1 MKNMRIPTRPAP
13 SVEEAFNK
21 NNTQHKSNPQHVKKK
36 PPPRPPPPNFNK
48 VKSKSAWNLN
58 QQFDGISLIDL
69 SPPESPKNFVANRNK
84 AFGGSVSS
92 SYSSSTSSLASSKK
106 SFEYESVNVDPWTI
120 QAPNNNATS
129 QSTFYVGAQ
138 TNSGPLVP
146 QISVPT
152 IIRAN
157 PKRNLVK
164 TRNEVYNRENSPPM
178 PQGPP
183 PSPPKQITEVTVPYG
198 IALYDFPGN
207 HPDDLTLKVND
218 VVFLLRRISNEWFY
232 GRVEE
237 KEGMF
242 PSNYIAIQVPLP
254 EDDRVVTATYEFS
267 SQYPGDLPL
276 KPGQTVYVTERIS
289 NEWLM
294 GESEGLKGQ
303 FPANFVDRIPST
315 L

>member
-1 MKNMRIPTRPAP
+1 M
-13 SVEEAFNK
+13 
-21 NNTQHKSNPQHVKKK
+21 
-36 PPPRPPPPNFNK
+36 
-48 VKSKSAWNLN
+48 
-58 QQFDGISLIDL
+58 
-69 SPPESPKNFVANRNK
+69 
-84 AFGGSVSS
+84 
-92 SYSSSTSSLASSKK
+92 
-106 SFEYESVNVDPWTI
+106 
-120 QAPNNNATS
+120 
-129 QSTFYVGAQ
+129 
-138 TNSGPLVP
+138 
-146 QISVPT
+146 
-152 IIRAN
+152 
-157 PKRNLVK
+157 
-164 TRNEVYNRENSPPM
+164 
-178 PQGPP
+178 
-183 PSPPKQITEVTVPYG
+183 
-198 IALYDFPGN
+198 
-207 HPDDLTLKVND
+207 
-218 VVFLLRRISNEWFY
+218 VFLLRRISNEWFY